1 MSNSV
6 TVTVNKPH
14 LDRLRKGG
22 TKTAVRRALGKLAM
36 YGEGEMKRSMKGAKT
51 GRTYGNHQASAPGE
65 APAVDI
71 GSLKNSI
78 QAKPVGDGSREWE
91 INVGAEYAAHLEFG
105 TPFIAPRP
113 FARPAAEAIRA
124 KVDDAF
130 EEEFRNL

>member
-6 TVTVNKPH
+6 TVTINKAK
-14 LDRLRKGG
+14 LDQIRKGAG
-22 TKTAVRRALGKLAM
+22 KAAVKRALGKLAL
-36 YGEGEMKRSMKGAKT
+36 YGEGEIKRSMEGAKT

-65 APAVDI
+65 APAVDV
-71 GSLKNSI
+71 GNLKNST
-78 QAKPVGDGSREWE
+78 QAKPVGDGTTEWD
-91 INVGAEYAAHLEFG
+91 INVGAEQAAALEFG

-113 FARPAAEAIRA
+113 FARPAAEAVRA